1 MPTRDI
7 TIEGATWHVYPS
19 GYVTQYNADEF
30 GLLFVRGTGAA
41 RETRVTRYSPV
52 GAKSREASLAE
63 LGDEQLQQ
71 LFRASQPSG
80 TSPEAGYLAP
90 PASTGLTR

>member
-1 MPTRDI
+1 MPTRAI
-7 TIEGATWHVYPS
+7 TIDGRTWQVYPS

-30 GLLFVRGTGAA
+30 GLLFVQGSGAG

-52 GAKSREASLAE
+52 GTRSREASLFE
-63 LGDEQLQQ
+63 LSDEQLQQ

-80 TSPEAGYLAP
+80 TSPEAGYLPAP
-90 PASTGLTR
+90 EATGLVR